1 MRQADE
7 FSSSDL
13 RSARDTIRRSL
24 APSASLFVCSRFR
37 GFARNVCSVFFHS
50 LHVVVVVVVVVV
62 LVVLVVVLVLVLV
75 VILFIVVIVVIEA
88 CTAGTGLLVGET
100 TSQWGWNGKFPPH
113 VEQNVR
119 LTFSNSVGGCRSYGA
134 IVKVEPLTVMY
145 SEGSVM
151 SSSSTAMQIHSKST
165 FRTFASLHTYYI
177 TEANKP
183 TSFLKKPGPAPPPPS
198 LPSRATSCN
207 SQVSIIVA

>member
-1 MRQADE
+1 LATMSNHKYMRQADE

-24 APSASLFVCSRFR
+24 APSASPFVSARFGIREVCSI
-37 GFARNVCSVFFHS
+37 FFHS
-50 LHVVVVVVVVVV
+50 LHIVVVVHVV
-62 LVVLVVVLVLVLV
+62 V
-75 VILFIVVIVVIEA
+75 VILFIVVIVIKA

-100 TSQWGWNGKFPPH
+100 TSQRGWNGKFPPH

-151 SSSSTAMQIHSKST
+151 SSSSTAMQIQCKST
-165 FRTFASLHTYYI
+165 FRACIFAYLYTYIYTYI
-177 TEANKP
+177 YY
-183 TSFLKKPGPAPPPPS
+183 
-198 LPSRATSCN
+198 RDR
-207 SQVSIIVA
+207 